1 MKKSL
6 LLLVVA
12 LTLAAC
18 GSAAPTDTAPPDT
31 GVGLANPASVYCA
44 ENGYELVFTDDGST
58 GMCKFPDGSEC
69 EEWAFFRG
77 ECGQT
82 FSYCETHDGS
92 LEVLNGIAT
101 CVFADGSTCVESDYF
116 TEVCK
121 PGDNPG

>member
-1 MKKSL
+1 MKRSFL
-6 LLLVVA
+6 I
-12 LTLAAC
+12 LTVTLILTAC
-18 GSAAPTDTAPPDT
+18 GSAAPPDT

-44 ENGYELVFTDDGST
+44 ENGYELVFSADGST
-58 GMCKFPDGSEC
+58 GICQFPDGSEC

-82 FSYCETHDGS
+82 FSYCETNDGS
-92 LEVLNGIAT
+92 LEVINGVAT

-116 TEVCK
+116 TEVCA